1 MYHLELHNLKQRIT
15 KLLNL
20 IELYKY
26 GIMTDHRDKLK
37 FQQDLHTY
45 IEHDYNDFIQ
55 NNLHHNSLFHYNY
68 FNFLSNQI
76 EDPMDE
82 FTIGNT
88 LKHIEAVQERLLK
101 ILKLLSAVL

>member
-88 LKHIEAVQERLLK
+88 LKHIETVQERLLK
-101 ILKLLSAVL
+101 ILKLLSTVL

>member
-1 MYHLELHNLKQRIT
+1 
-15 KLLNL
+15 
-20 IELYKY
+20 
-26 GIMTDHRDKLK
+26 MTDHRDKLK

-88 LKHIEAVQERLLK
+88 LKHIETVQERLLK

>member
-1 MYHLELHNLKQRIT
+1 MSFVYHLDLHNLEQRIM

-26 GIMTDHRDKLK
+26 GIMTEHRDK
-37 FQQDLHTY
+37 
-45 IEHDYNDFIQ
+45 FIQ
-55 NNLHHNSLFHYNY
+55 NNLQHNSLFHYNY

-76 EDPMDE
+76 ADPMDE

-88 LKHIEAVQERLLK
+88 LKHIEIIQGQLLK
-101 ILKLLSAVL
+101 ILKSLSFIL

>member
-88 LKHIEAVQERLLK
+88 LKHIETVQERLLK

>member
-1 MYHLELHNLKQRIT
+1 MYHLELHNLEQRIM

-26 GIMTDHRDKLK
+26 GIMTEHRDKLK
-37 FQQDLHTY
+37 FQQELHTY

-55 NNLHHNSLFHYNY
+55 NNLQQKSLFHYNY
-68 FNFLSNQI
+68 FNILAKQI
-76 EDPMDE
+76 ADPMDE

-88 LKHIEAVQERLLK
+88 LKHIEIIQGQLLK
-101 ILKLLSAVL
+101 ILKSLSFIL